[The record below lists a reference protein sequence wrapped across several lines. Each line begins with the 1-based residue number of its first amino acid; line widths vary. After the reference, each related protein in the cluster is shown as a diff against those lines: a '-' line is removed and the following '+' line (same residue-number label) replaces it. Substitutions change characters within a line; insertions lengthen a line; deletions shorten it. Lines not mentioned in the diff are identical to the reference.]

1 MAVFAQHRGRPE
13 RSIGE
18 LLREVSNDIGE
29 LFRKEIDLA
38 KTELAEK
45 ASRAGSNVASLAIGG
60 AVCFAGAL
68 ALLAAVVNLVGWV
81 IAEVASPELAF
92 WPAPLLV
99 GLVLGGIGYGM
110 VTKAL
115 AALRSESLAPEQT
128 AQTLQENKEW
138 LKEKI
143 R

>member
-1 MAVFAQHRGRPE
+1 MAVFAPHRTRPE

-29 LFRKEIDLA
+29 LFRKEVDLA

-45 ASRAGSNVASLAIGG
+45 ASRVGKSVASLAIGG

-68 ALLAAVVNLVGWV
+68 VLLAAVVNLVAWV
-81 IAEVASPELAF
+81 IAELASPEVAVGL
-92 WPAPLLV
+92 APLLV
-99 GLVLGGIGYGM
+99 GLVLGGVGYGM
-110 VTKAL
+110 VKKAL

-128 AQTLQENKEW
+128 TQTLQENKEW